1 MKWYLFPIGQ
11 KIVKSHVL
19 SVSHTAAGGE
29 ETLTTPEDAQMSPAN
44 FHMSVTV
51 AMVFRDLEILMKDT
65 HILLQTP
72 KAND

>member
-51 AMVFRDLEILMKDT
+51 AMVFRDLEIFMKDT